1 MALGVRQRARTREGQ
16 LPASLP
22 GSLPKRSLAK
32 VVVCQGCAGSRG
44 PTCSRRM
51 ADVFPLVASGQ
62 RTSIRQSL
70 FQLLGLL
77 VSLGMALI
85 GGSLVGEWGA
95 GQTSTP
101 AALFTLFILVSTGTF
116 FSLGVSC
123 DLGRESDAGPRPA
136 PLQGA

>member
-1 MALGVRQRARTREGQ
+1 
-16 LPASLP
+16 
-22 GSLPKRSLAK
+22 
-32 VVVCQGCAGSRG
+32 
-44 PTCSRRM
+44 M

-70 FQLLGLL
+70 FQLLGLA
-77 VSLGMALI
+77 VSLGMAVI

-101 AALFTLFILVSTGTF
+101 AALFILVSTGTF

-123 DLGRESDAGPRPA
+123 DLRRE
-136 PLQGA
+136 